1 MFTNDSQRRDET
13 PDEGPVLR
21 VVSTPGAVTQY
32 PRAPQYLSPLPG
44 GRLTDVPH
52 SAVAQLLS
60 LADVRGG
67 VQEEFVVSPLE
78 DTSGVL
84 GAGLGE
90 EARSQE
96 DGRVLRPLHQDLQ
109 S

>member
-1 MFTNDSQRRDET
+1 MIESSNVKMCEKRAA
-13 PDEGPVLR
+13 PNVVL
-21 VVSTPGAVTQY
+21 
-32 PRAPQYLSPLPG
+32 LF
-44 GRLTDVPH
+44 
-52 SAVAQLLS
+52 AQE
-60 LADVRGG
+60 
-67 VQEEFVVSPLE
+67 EEFVVSPLE

-96 DGRVLRPLHQDLQ
+96 DGRVLRPVHQDLQ